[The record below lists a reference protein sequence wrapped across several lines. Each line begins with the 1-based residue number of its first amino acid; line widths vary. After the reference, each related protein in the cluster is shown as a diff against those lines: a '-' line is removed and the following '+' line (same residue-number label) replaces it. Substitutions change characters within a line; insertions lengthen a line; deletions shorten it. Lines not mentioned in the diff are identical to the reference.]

1 MTTFPSNQSQA
12 PAAELDE
19 FVVIRR
25 QIHAAPELGGD
36 TPDTAALVA
45 DKLQAWGYEV
55 HRNVG
60 GHGVVGV
67 LQAGDSPRS
76 IGLRADMDALPMSEK
91 NPFAHASKIPGRMHA
106 CGHDGHTA
114 ILLAA
119 AAQLAA

>member
-1 MTTFPSNQSQA
+1 MGTLNMTTFPSNQSQA

-67 LQAGDSPRS
+67 LQAGDSPR
-76 IGLRADMDALPMSEK
+76 
-91 NPFAHASKIPGRMHA
+91 
-106 CGHDGHTA
+106 
-114 ILLAA
+114 
-119 AAQLAA
+119 

>member
-1 MTTFPSNQSQA
+1 MGTFLSKPPQCE
-12 PAAELDE
+12 AAALDE
-19 FVVIRR
+19 FVTLRR

-45 DKLQAWGYEV
+45 DRLQAWGYEV

-67 LQAGDSPRS
+67 LKVGDSPRS
-76 IGLRADMDALPMSEK
+76 IGLRADMDALPMTEK

-106 CGHDGHTA
+106 CGHDGHT
-114 ILLAA
+114 
-119 AAQLAA
+119 